1 MNLVAVGVAHQLM
14 RVLQFRGQPCNH
26 SLLLPNEDTLKQGI
40 ECTKQNSVNFRT
52 AIVTLSSTSQGKSS
66 SPTDTANNDKLLQP
80 VPLRTKKEEE
90 LSETTL
96 VQHGCYSYTLKMDAR
111 RRTLPI
117 EVLSQTIVA
126 SNNTP
131 SVTTANVMSG

>member
-1 MNLVAVGVAHQLM
+1 M
-14 RVLQFRGQPCNH
+14 
-26 SLLLPNEDTLKQGI
+26 
-40 ECTKQNSVNFRT
+40 NFRT
-52 AIVTLSSTSQGKSS
+52 AIVTLSSTSQRKSS

-96 VQHGCYSYTLKMDAR
+96 VQHGCYYYTLKMDAR